1 MSQLADKIKHL
12 PYKPGVYKFFNEQ
25 GRVIYVGKAKH
36 LIDRVSSYLL
46 TDQLE
51 PKVKAMMSH
60 AVDIDFIVT
69 ESAHEALVLENI
81 LIKEL
86 MPHYNILLKD
96 DKEYSFL
103 AVTKEPFPK
112 LTRVRRIL
120 DSNSHYFGPYTKGGS
135 VTANIKTLRQF
146 FPIRTCNLKLP
157 EEKSR
162 PCLDYHIGLCQGPCA
177 GLVSS
182 EDYNATVSDILLLLS
197 GKYKRLEEALTKKMQ
212 DASTSLRFEEA
223 ARYRECLRHLGA
235 IVSKQRV
242 VSPIPVDRDIFAVF
256 SDKGE
261 ACVEFLKVRSG
272 RLILE
277 MHMFAGSD
285 ELSSN
290 AEFLGAVMQNI
301 YGSHQNVDLPTE
313 IIVSVKPSNDKD
325 LSEFINEGRQLK
337 EPIKI
342 IQPKKGDKIELV
354 NMALTNAKHHL
365 AEHLRR
371 EQIALGQNAVT
382 QLQEALALKKAPLVI
397 EGYDIANISGKA
409 AVGAQVVFKD
419 GKSYKKGYRIY
430 KIKSKDTPDDYA
442 MMRETL
448 ERRRDHWDD
457 EEFALKPDLLLIDG
471 GLGQLNVAL
480 DVFKGID
487 VEIAGLAKEEELII
501 REGQEPIRLSR
512 DSLALRLLQ
521 QVRDE
526 AHRFGGRHFRIQ
538 HRKESGLDKKK

>member
-12 PYKPGVYKFFNEQ
+12 PNKPGVYKFINEA

-69 ESAHEALVLENI
+69 ESAHEALILENV

-103 AVTKEPFPK
+103 AITKEMFPK

-120 DSNSHYFGPYTKGGS
+120 DNNAHYFGPYTKGGS
-135 VTANIKTLRQF
+135 VTANIRTLRQF

-162 PCLDYHIGLCQGPCA
+162 PCLDFHIGICSAPCS
-177 GLVSS
+177 GQVSQ
-182 EDYNATVSDILLLLS
+182 EDYNSTVSDILLLLS
-197 GKYKRLEEALTKKMQ
+197 GKYKRLEEALTKKMH
-212 DASTSLRFEEA
+212 DASTALRFEDA
-223 ARYRECLRHLGA
+223 ARYRECIRHLSA

-242 VSPIPVDRDIFAVF
+242 VSPNPVDRDIFAVH

-261 ACVEFLKVRSG
+261 ACVEFLKVRGG
-272 RLILE
+272 RLILD

-301 YGSHQNVDLPTE
+301 YGTHQNVDLPTE
-313 IIVSVKPSNDKD
+313 IIVSVKPGNEKE
-325 LSEFINEGRQLK
+325 LTEFINEGRQLR

-365 AEHLRR
+365 SEHMRR
-371 EQIALGQNAVT
+371 EQIALGQNAIT
-382 QLQEALALKKAPLVI
+382 QLQESLKLKKLPVVI
-397 EGYDIANISGKA
+397 EGYDIANIQGKA

-419 GKSYKKGYRIY
+419 GKPYKKGYRIY
-430 KIKSKDTPDDYA
+430 KIRSKDTPDDYA

-448 ERRRDHWDD
+448 ERRREHWDD

-471 GLGQLNVAL
+471 GVGQLNVAIE
-480 DVFKGID
+480 VFSGVDI
-487 VEIAGLAKEEELII
+487 EIAGLAKEEELVI
-501 REGQEPIRLSR
+501 REGEEPIRLSR

-526 AHRFGGRHFRIQ
+526 AHRFGGKHFRIQ
-538 HRKESGLDKKK
+538 HKKQSGLDKKK

>member
-1 MSQLADKIKHL
+1 MSQLADKIRHL
-12 PYKPGVYKFFNEQ
+12 PNKPGVYKFLNDQ

-36 LIDRVSSYLL
+36 LIDRVGSYLL
-46 TDQLE
+46 SDQLE

-103 AVTKEPFPK
+103 AVTKEMFPK
-112 LTRVRRIL
+112 LTRVRRIM
-120 DSNSHYFGPYTKGGS
+120 DSNAHYFGPYTKGGS

-146 FPIRTCNLKLP
+146 FPVRTCNLKLP

-162 PCLDYHIGLCQGPCA
+162 PCLDYHIGLCQAPCA
-177 GLVSS
+177 CMITS

-212 DASTSLRFEEA
+212 DASSALRFEEA

-235 IVSKQRV
+235 IVAKQRV

-277 MHMFAGSD
+277 MHMFAGSN

-301 YGSHQNVDLPTE
+301 YGSHQNVDLPSE
-313 IIVSVKPSNDKD
+313 IIVSVKPANDKD
-325 LSEFINEGRQLK
+325 LSEFINEGRQLR

-382 QLQEALALKKAPLVI
+382 QLQEALGLEKPPLVI

-419 GKSYKKGYRIY
+419 GKPFKKGYRIY
-430 KIKSKDTPDDYA
+430 KIKSKNTPDDYA

-448 ERRRDHWDD
+448 ERRREHWDD

-487 VEIAGLAKEEELII
+487 VEIAGLAKEEELVI
-501 REGQEPIRLSR
+501 RENQEPIRLSR
-512 DSLALRLLQ
+512 DSLSLRLLQ

-538 HRKESGLDKKK
+538 HKKESGLDKKQ